1 MTISVMRYAGL
12 LNWVRE
18 VLEGILPQIIHVL
31 ERALKNAKPK
41 EAVLQKKYN

>member
-1 MTISVMRYAGL
+1 MAISVMRYAGL

-18 VLEGILPQIIHVL
+18 VLEGILPQMIHVL
-31 ERALKNAKPK
+31 VRARKIAKPK